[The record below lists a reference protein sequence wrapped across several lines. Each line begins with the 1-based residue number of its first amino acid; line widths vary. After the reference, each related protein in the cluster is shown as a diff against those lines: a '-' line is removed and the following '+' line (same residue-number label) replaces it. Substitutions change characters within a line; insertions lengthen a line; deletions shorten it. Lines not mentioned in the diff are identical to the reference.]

1 MHSLITLA
9 GDTVAQH
16 PHLALLIAF
25 AGAVIEAVAV
35 LGVIFPGT
43 PMLMAVAGAA
53 SVAGMPMWPILLVA
67 VAGAVIGDGVSFWIG
82 RRYGARI
89 RTAWPIRSYPT
100 LMTNAE
106 AFFRRFGVVS
116 VGLARFVP
124 VIRSTVPLVAG
135 MTGMPTRRFLIANV
149 LSALVW
155 APAHVLPAKLAG
167 VAILQLEAGG
177 WWLPAGIGVL
187 LLGVLVAAVAL
198 HRLGRP
204 PRVTIVGKR
213 HSSLRP

>member
-1 MHSLITLA
+1 MHRLIAATA
-9 GDTVAQH
+9 GAVAHH
-16 PHLALLIAF
+16 PELALLIAF

-35 LGVIFPGT
+35 LGVVVPGT

-53 SVAGMPMWPILLVA
+53 SVAGMSVWPIMLVA

-82 RRYGARI
+82 RRYGAQI
-89 RTAWPIRSYPT
+89 RTWWPIRSHPALIT
-100 LMTNAE
+100 RAE
-106 AFFRRFGVVS
+106 AFFRRFGVPS
-116 VGLARFVP
+116 VALARFVP

-135 MTGMPTRRFLIANV
+135 MTGMPTRPFLVANI

-167 VAILQLEAGG
+167 VAILRLQAGG
-177 WWLPAGIGVL
+177 WWVPVGIGVL
-187 LLGVLVAAVAL
+187 LLAMLGAAVAL

-204 PRVTIVGKR
+204 AKVTIVTKC
-213 HSSLRP
+213 HSSPRP